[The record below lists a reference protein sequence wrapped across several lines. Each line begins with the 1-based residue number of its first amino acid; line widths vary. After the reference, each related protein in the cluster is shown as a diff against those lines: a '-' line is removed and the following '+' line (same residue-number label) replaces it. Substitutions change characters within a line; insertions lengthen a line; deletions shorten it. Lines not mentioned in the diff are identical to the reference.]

1 MVPPFLQPYILK
13 TRRCMEV
20 KKDNIGDN
28 RRAQI
33 LIRHYDINSGPL
45 APIIGFLF
53 RQPIVEGF
61 DEMTR
66 DLKKYIHEKLI

>member
-1 MVPPFLQPYILK
+1 
-13 TRRCMEV
+13 MEV
-20 KKDNIGDN
+20 KEDSVGVNGS
-28 RRAQI
+28 AQI
-33 LIRHYDINSGPL
+33 FVRHYDINSGPL